1 MENLSTHWYW
11 MDWVLWKF
19 QDNGLCLQLSKC
31 EVEKDS
37 VIYLGLKLSHN
48 WLEHDP
54 GKAVAIQNL
63 PQPRTS
69 ESCNNGSEKQ
79 TICGG
84 SSQTSQHGLSNWL
97 TGKVPFIWGEEEEAE
112 FQDINNT
119 LISTPVLALPQDT
132 GKWKVETDTSNL
144 ATGRVLSQ

>member
-1 MENLSTHWYW
+1 MLTYVNDVIVFMENLSTHWYW

-31 EVEKDS
+31 EFEKDS

-69 ESCNNGSEKQ
+69 ESCNTTMDQKSKPSVEVHPKL
-79 TICGG
+79 
-84 SSQTSQHGLSNWL
+84 LSM
-97 TGKVPFIWGEEEEAE
+97 
-112 FQDINNT
+112 D
-119 LISTPVLALPQDT
+119 
-132 GKWKVETDTSNL
+132 
-144 ATGRVLSQ
+144 